1 MDVELEIVN
10 RRGVLTRNTIE
21 VAAGTTLTEMTK
33 AAMQLVEICQWQ
45 RVRVGV
51 GDMWSRWI
59 SAADN
64 GGTPVGT
71 VAAENGGAPVGTG
84 AVGNGGAP
92 VGTGAVG
99 NGGAP
104 AGTGAVGNGG
114 AHRKE
119 AAR

>member
-33 AAMQLVEICQWQ
+33 AAMQLVGICRWQ

-59 SAADN
+59 SASEA
-64 GGTPVGT
+64 GG
-71 VAAENGGAPVGTG
+71 E
-84 AVGNGGAP
+84 
-92 VGTGAVG
+92 
-99 NGGAP
+99 
-104 AGTGAVGNGG
+104 
-114 AHRKE
+114 RKE
-119 AAR
+119 AGTAENN

>member
-1 MDVELEIVN
+1 MDVELDIVN

-21 VAAGTTLTEMTK
+21 VGAGTTLTEIK
-33 AAMQLVEICQWQ
+33 EAAMQLMGICQWQ

-59 SAADN
+59 SAAEA
-64 GGTPVGT
+64 GGERKEAGT
-71 VAAENGGAPVGTG
+71 AENGGAPVGTG
-84 AVGNGGAP
+84 AAE
-92 VGTGAVG
+92 
-99 NGGAP
+99 
-104 AGTGAVGNGG
+104 NGG